1 MDLMKFIRPSTKT
14 LDELET
20 SSRNQSS
27 DTVDYDGDLTSK
39 FSSIILDILIKYC
52 RDFSF
57 V

>member
-1 MDLMKFIRPSTKT
+1 MKLIRPSTKT

-39 FSSIILDILIKYC
+39 FSSKILDILIKYY